1 MMIRRIIETLGLSSS
16 SVGEISASL
25 SETVVTHRDSTPKN
39 YAEMVRSFGLVAA
52 EGILQALTAANLH
65 GAAAVYTGVGIDLSL
80 DVSQQQ
86 LDALAAAVPQLAEA
100 CAAMK
105 LIGRRT
111 APRWQASG
119 LEQMPSD
126 AEITA
131 ALQSIADSQAV
142 ATFFNETLNPLVSS
156 GASKTDVKAAVAAW

>member
-1 MMIRRIIETLGLSSS
+1 MSLRTVIESLGMSAS
-16 SVGEISASL
+16 SVSEVSASL
-25 SETVVTHRDSTPKN
+25 SASVVTHRDSTPKN

-86 LDALAAAVPQLAEA
+86 LDALAAAVPQLADVCVEL
-100 CAAMK
+100 K

-131 ALQSIADSQAV
+131 ALASIADSQAV

-156 GASKTDVKAAVAAW
+156 GAGKADIKAAVAAW